1 MADGELSDRQRRVL
15 TVIRG
20 WVEEHGYPPTVRE
33 IGAAVGLVSTSSVAH
48 HLKSLERLG
57 YLRRDSLRPR
67 ALDARADACT
77 DGRRA
82 AADPLGGARIDGRAG
97 RFGVIAGGLS
107 DGRAGGPGDRRR
119 GGWADGRSG
128 GWPGARDGA
137 DGGSPGAHRDAG
149 VSVPVLGAIA
159 AGQPIL
165 AEEQA
170 EDELTLPSS
179 IVGHGSL
186 FALRV
191 KGDSMIEAAICDGDF
206 VVVRRQPVA
215 DNGDIVAAMI
225 DGEATVKVYRR
236 RDDGHVDLVPRNQAY
251 DVIPGDEAVIL
262 GRVVSVLR
270 RL

>member
-1 MADGELSDRQRRVL
+1 MADSGLSDRQQRVL

-33 IGAAVGLVSTSSVAH
+33 IGAAVGLVSTSSVSH

-57 YLRRDSLRPR
+57 YLRRDGRWPR
-67 ALDARADACT
+67 AMDARTAT
-77 DGRRA
+77 D
-82 AADPLGGARIDGRAG
+82 
-97 RFGVIAGGLS
+97 
-107 DGRAGGPGDRRR
+107 
-119 GGWADGRSG
+119 
-128 GWPGARDGA
+128 DGA
-137 DGGSPGAHRDAG
+137 ELAVAHRDAG

-165 AEEQA
+165 AEEQS

-179 IVGHGSL
+179 LVGHGSL

-236 RDDGHVDLVPRNQAY
+236 RDGHVDLVPRNASY
-251 DVIPGDEAVIL
+251 DIIPGDEAVIL

>member
-1 MADGELSDRQRRVL
+1 MADSGLSDRQQHVL
-15 TVIRG
+15 SVIRG

-33 IGAAVGLVSTSSVAH
+33 IGAAVGLVSTSSVSH

-57 YLRRDSLRPR
+57 FLRRDGRWPR
-67 ALDARADACT
+67 AMDARNT
-77 DGRRA
+77 DIT
-82 AADPLGGARIDGRAG
+82 GAPVAT
-97 RFGVIAGGLS
+97 L
-107 DGRAGGPGDRRR
+107 
-119 GGWADGRSG
+119 
-128 GWPGARDGA
+128 
-137 DGGSPGAHRDAG
+137 HRDAG

-179 IVGHGSL
+179 LVGHGSL

-215 DNGDIVAAMI
+215 ENGDIVAAMI

-236 RDDGHVDLVPRNQAY
+236 RDGHVDLVPRNASY
-251 DVIPGDEAVIL
+251 DIIPGDEAVIL

>member
-1 MADGELSDRQRRVL
+1 MADSVLSDRQQHVL

-33 IGAAVGLVSTSSVAH
+33 IGAAVGLVSTSSVSH

-57 YLRRDSLRPR
+57 YLRRDGRWPR
-67 ALDARADACT
+67 AMDARTETT
-77 DGRRA
+77 DSTA
-82 AADPLGGARIDGRAG
+82 Y
-97 RFGVIAGGLS
+97 
-107 DGRAGGPGDRRR
+107 
-119 GGWADGRSG
+119 
-128 GWPGARDGA
+128 
-137 DGGSPGAHRDAG
+137 RDAG

-165 AEEQA
+165 AEEQS
-170 EDELTLPSS
+170 EGELTLPSS
-179 IVGHGSL
+179 LVGHGSL

-215 DNGDIVAAMI
+215 ENGDIVAAMI

-236 RDDGHVDLVPRNQAY
+236 RDGHVDLVPRNASY